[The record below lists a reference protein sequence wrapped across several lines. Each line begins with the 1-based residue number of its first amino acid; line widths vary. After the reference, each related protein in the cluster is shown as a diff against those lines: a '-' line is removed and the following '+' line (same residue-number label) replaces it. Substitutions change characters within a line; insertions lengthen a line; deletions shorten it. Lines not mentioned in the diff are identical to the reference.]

1 MLCDDEALCID
12 CMQSFHNHTDF
23 DNFNAHVTKQS
34 ACRWES
40 QIECKTTREITYENH
55 SIQHLVIVIIR
66 TETEHFYV
74 WSVEND

>member
-1 MLCDDEALCID
+1 MLCID
-12 CMQSFHNHTDF
+12 CMQSFCNHADF
-23 DNFNAHVTKQS
+23 DNLNVHVTKQF

-55 SIQHLVIVIIR
+55 LILHFVVAIMRI
-66 TETEHFYV
+66 ETEHSCV